1 MNSLNRKVSLPSRAE
16 KEMPTCCDCC
26 NAFEA
31 LLKEDGFQK
40 LVTIDL
46 SWVLKKKHR
55 KTKEVLSTISH

>member
-16 KEMPTCCDCC
+16 REMPTCDCR

-40 LVTIDL
+40 LVNY
-46 SWVLKKKHR
+46 
-55 KTKEVLSTISH
+55 

>member
-16 KEMPTCCDCC
+16 REMPTCDCH

-46 SWVLKKKHR
+46 SWVLKKNTEKQKR
-55 KTKEVLSTISH
+55 CYPQSSIK